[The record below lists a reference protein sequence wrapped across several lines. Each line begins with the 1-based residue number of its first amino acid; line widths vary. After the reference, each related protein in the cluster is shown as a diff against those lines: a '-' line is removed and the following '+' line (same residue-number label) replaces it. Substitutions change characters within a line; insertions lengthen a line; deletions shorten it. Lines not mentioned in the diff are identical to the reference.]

1 MERRSFIALAGTGLL
16 GTGLLPNFSMGIESS
31 KSNLRWVKNP
41 DTNLFGQV
49 ICGGD
54 PFVRDAASGVLN
66 ANCFLVNQGKRYQ
79 EISLKPGQEKIRG
92 EQIKASLSHRLRKTS
107 FGQGEDLLEATLT
120 VRNLSNTIIN
130 LDVSFY
136 TGAQSSDQFDLQ
148 QVYIPISAAGLFKD
162 DRHASIGSLE
172 FFTDCDHKIGSGSFE
187 CNYLEP
193 MAANPSKRKT
203 KALLLAPVVDSYY
216 PEKQWRVS
224 LFTDAEFP
232 CEFNY
237 KLDGRNNPLWTAG
250 RQIVLNPS
258 EEKTLKC
265 FLLIHQGDSAVSWN
279 VFQQFGYKDSSHVPH
294 WLRKVKVHYYD
305 FLSSANGEKG
315 HRGDGY
321 ESDMQYFKE
330 YHVGMAT
337 QHGYYPSI
345 GDFIQPTRQKWLA
358 MQGDKQ
364 GAVEMS
370 ISKMKAR
377 IEATRKVGTH
387 PAVYMHTLCFDDAS
401 PSFGKLKDSILVNA
415 QGQPIKYPW
424 TNSDTA
430 GQNWF
435 MSFASKEWR
444 DHLLKQAEYIME
456 ILNPDAITLDETFL
470 CLGYDEHPDRK
481 GPLSAHSIPF
491 MKELRELIHSYGKD
505 KALLTSDCSM
515 ASMVFW
521 ADGEAGDH
529 SYPNLLGNPLYR
541 KEPIRYL
548 APLGK
553 KPWIPC
559 SWHFIQM
566 WDAQMDLARKSG
578 TGVGVAN
585 GYIEFNG
592 LKNLPEPIASKIKKD
607 IQSIDK

>member
-1 MERRSFIALAGTGLL
+1 MERRNFIAMAGTGIL
-16 GTGLLPNFSMGIESS
+16 GTSLLPNSVFGISSS
-31 KSNLRWVKNP
+31 KPKIRWAKNGE
-41 DTNLFGQV
+41 NKLFSQV
-49 ICGGD
+49 ICEEE
-54 PFVRDAASGVLN
+54 PFVRNSASTVLDATCS
-66 ANCFLVNQGKRYQ
+66 LVDQGKSYL
-79 EISLKPGQEKIRG
+79 EIKLKPGNESIKG
-92 EQIKASLSHRLRKTS
+92 EQIEARLTHQLHKTP
-107 FGQGEDLLEATLT
+107 FGQGEDLLEATLA
-120 VRNLSNTIIN
+120 VRNPGNAVKHVDI
-130 LDVSFY
+130 SFV
-136 TGAQSSDQFDLQ
+136 TGAQSSDQYDNLQ
-148 QVYIPISAAGLFKD
+148 IYIPISAAGLFKD
-162 DRHASIGSLE
+162 DRHASIGSLD
-172 FFTDCDHKIGSGSFE
+172 FFTDCNHKVGRESFE

-203 KALLLAPVVDSYY
+203 KALLLAPVVDTYY
-216 PEKQWRVS
+216 PQTTWRVS
-224 LFTDAEFP
+224 MFTEAEYP
-232 CEFNY
+232 CEFKSTPDNQ
-237 KLDGRNNPLWTAG
+237 NNPQWSAG
-250 RQIVLNPS
+250 RQITLNPG
-258 EEKTLKC
+258 EEKTVRC
-265 FLLIHQGDSAVSWN
+265 FLLIHQGDTSVAWN
-279 VFQQFGYKDSSHVPH
+279 TFQAFGYKDSAKVPD

-305 FLSSANGEKG
+305 FLSSANGEQG

-321 ESDMQYFKE
+321 ESDLQYFKE

-345 GDFIQPTRQKWLA
+345 GDFIQPSRKKWLA
-358 MQGDKQ
+358 MQGDKH
-364 GAVEMS
+364 GAAEMS
-370 ISKMKAR
+370 IDKMKAR

-401 PSFGKLKDSILVNA
+401 PLFSKLKDSILVNTD
-415 QGQPIKYPW
+415 GQPIKYPW
-424 TNSDTA
+424 SNSDTA

-435 MSFASKEWR
+435 MSFAAKDWR
-444 DHLLKQAEYIME
+444 DHLLKQTEYIME
-456 ILNPDAITLDETFL
+456 ILNPDAIVFDETFL

-491 MKELRELIHSYGKD
+491 MKEMRELIHSFGKD

-515 ASMVFW
+515 ASMVMW

-541 KEPIRYL
+541 KEPIRYQ

-566 WDAQMDLARKSG
+566 WEPQMDLARKSG

-592 LKNLPEPIASKIKKD
+592 LKNLPSTIAGKIKND
-607 IQSIDK
+607 IQSLF